1 MMMTQR
7 SVKVVAL
14 VFASAFVFF
23 SCSKDEGTAVVPV
36 ESQETVFAV
45 NTYVAAAENLD
56 EYLEFG
62 GDVVAASSV
71 DVMPD
76 TSGKIANI
84 RVRVGDYVEKNQIL
98 AYVDPSRPGMTYESS
113 PIRAPVAG
121 TVTAFPVSVGS
132 MVAPSVSIAKISNT
146 KNLEINISVAE
157 RFVSRIEVGQPALL
171 TFDSYP
177 GEVFTAKVAEVNPVL
192 DTTSRSMGV
201 KLVLDPPDNRIK
213 IGMYCRVKLITE
225 SKSGVVAI
233 PREAIVNRS
242 GQESV
247 FVVNG
252 NTVENRTISV
262 GITVDNMVEVVSGLS
277 AGNEVVVS
285 GQTLLDSGSKVNV
298 INRQQGGN

>member
-1 MMMTQR
+1 MTQR
-7 SVKVVAL
+7 SVKFVAL
-14 VFASAFVFF
+14 VFALAFVFF

-84 RVRVGDYVEKNQIL
+84 RVRVGDYIEKNQIL

-157 RFVSRIEVGQPALL
+157 RFVSRIAVGQPALL

-225 SKSGVVAI
+225 SKAGVVAI

-252 NTVENRTISV
+252 NTVENCPISV
-262 GITVDNMVEVVSGLS
+262 GITVDNMVEVISGLT

>member
-1 MMMTQR
+1 MYKTNVHPTVGGHLLFNRKLLSNNGNAGWQNACLLVNDGVNLR
-7 SVKVVAL
+7 DLRGLEIVGFDNDAGGIVVDNGN
-14 VFASAFVFF
+14 ASLK
-23 SCSKDEGTAVVPV
+23 S
-36 ESQETVFAV
+36 
-45 NTYVAAAENLD
+45 L
-56 EYLEFG
+56 G
-62 GDVVAASSV
+62 GDERL
-71 DVMPD
+71 DVC
-76 TSGKIANI
+76 
-84 RVRVGDYVEKNQIL
+84 
-98 AYVDPSRPGMTYESS
+98 
-113 PIRAPVAG
+113 
-121 TVTAFPVSVGS
+121 F
-132 MVAPSVSIAKISNT
+132 
-146 KNLEINISVAE
+146 
-157 RFVSRIEVGQPALL
+157 LL

-177 GEVFTAKVAEVNPVL
+177 GAVFTAKVAEVNPVL

-201 KLVLDPPDNRIK
+201 KLVLDPPDSRIK

-252 NTVENRTISV
+252 TTVESRPISV
-262 GITVDNMVEVVSGLS
+262 GITVDNMVEVVSGLA

>member
-1 MMMTQR
+1 MTQR
-7 SVKVVAL
+7 SVKFVAL

-121 TVTAFPVSVGS
+121 TITAFPVSVGS

-157 RFVSRIEVGQPALL
+157 RFVSRIAVGQPALL

-225 SKSGVVAI
+225 SKAGVVAI

-252 NTVENRTISV
+252 NTVENCPISV
-262 GITVDNMVEVVSGLS
+262 GITVDNMVEVVSGLT

>member
-1 MMMTQR
+1 MTQR
-7 SVKVVAL
+7 SVKFVAL

-84 RVRVGDYVEKNQIL
+84 RVRVGDYIEKNQIL

-157 RFVSRIEVGQPALL
+157 RFVSRIAVGQPALL

-225 SKSGVVAI
+225 SKAGVVAI

-252 NTVENRTISV
+252 NTVENRPISV
-262 GITVDNMVEVVSGLS
+262 GITVDNMVEVVSGLT

>member
-1 MMMTQR
+1 MTQR

-121 TVTAFPVSVGS
+121 TITSFPVSVGS

-252 NTVENRTISV
+252 NTVENRPISV
-262 GITVDNMVEVVSGLS
+262 GITVDNMVEVVSGLT

>member
-1 MMMTQR
+1 MTQR
-7 SVKVVAL
+7 SVKFVAL
-14 VFASAFVFF
+14 VFALAFVFF

-157 RFVSRIEVGQPALL
+157 RFVSRIAVGQPALL
-171 TFDSYP
+171 TFDSYS

-225 SKSGVVAI
+225 SKAGVVAI

-252 NTVENRTISV
+252 NTVENCPISV
-262 GITVDNMVEVVSGLS
+262 GITVDNMVEVVSGLT

>member
-1 MMMTQR
+1 MTQKIAR
-7 SVKVVAL
+7 CVAPAL
-14 VFASAFVFF
+14 ALAFVF
-23 SCSKDEGTAVVPV
+23 SACSKEEQVAVAPAAP
-36 ESQETVFAV
+36 QETVYAV
-45 NTYVAAAENLD
+45 NTYVASAENLD

-76 TSGKIANI
+76 ASGKLTDI
-84 RVRVGDYVEKNQIL
+84 RVKVGDYVERNQIL
-98 AYVDPSRPGMTYESS
+98 ARVDPSRPGMTYETS

-121 TVTAFPVSVGS
+121 TITSFPVSVGS
-132 MVAPSVSIAKISNT
+132 MVAPSMSIAKISST
-146 KNLEINISVAE
+146 SNLEVSISVAE

-171 TFDSYP
+171 TFDAYP

-201 KLVLDPPDNRIK
+201 KLVLDPPDKRIK

-225 SKSGVVAI
+225 SKTGVVAI
-233 PREAIVNRS
+233 PRAAVLSRS
-242 GQESV
+242 GQDNV

-252 NTVENRTISV
+252 GAVELRPVSL
-262 GITVDNMVEVVSGLS
+262 GITVDDKVEVVSGLVS
-277 AGNEVVVS
+277 GNEIVVS

-298 INRQQGGN
+298 VNRQQGGN

>member
-1 MMMTQR
+1 MTQR
-7 SVKVVAL
+7 SVKFVAL

-157 RFVSRIEVGQPALL
+157 RFVSRIAVGQPALL

-225 SKSGVVAI
+225 SKAGVVAI

-242 GQESV
+242 GQEAV

-252 NTVENRTISV
+252 NTVENCPISV
-262 GITVDNMVEVVSGLS
+262 GITVDNMVEVVSGLT

>member
-1 MMMTQR
+1 MTQR
-7 SVKVVAL
+7 SVKFVAL

-121 TVTAFPVSVGS
+121 TITAFPVSVGS

-157 RFVSRIEVGQPALL
+157 RFVSRIAVGQPALL

-225 SKSGVVAI
+225 SKAGVVAI

-252 NTVENRTISV
+252 NTVENCPISV

>member
-1 MMMTQR
+1 MTQR

-14 VFASAFVFF
+14 VFALAFVFF

-157 RFVSRIEVGQPALL
+157 RFVSRIAVGQPALL

-225 SKSGVVAI
+225 SKAGVVAI

-252 NTVENRTISV
+252 NTVENCPISV
-262 GITVDNMVEVVSGLS
+262 GITVDNMVEVVSGLT

>member
-1 MMMTQR
+1 MTQR

-262 GITVDNMVEVVSGLS
+262 GITVDNMVEVVSGLT

>member
-1 MMMTQR
+1 MMIQR

-14 VFASAFVFF
+14 VYALAFVFF
-23 SCSKDEGTAVVPV
+23 SCSKDDGTTAVAV
-36 ESQETVFAV
+36 ESQETVYAV
-45 NTYVAAAENLD
+45 NSYVAAAENLD

-62 GDVVAASSV
+62 GDVVSASSV

-84 RVRVGDYVEKNQIL
+84 QVRVGDYVQKNQIL

-121 TVTAFPVSVGS
+121 TITSFPVSVGS

-157 RFVSRIEVGQPALL
+157 RFVSRIAVGQPALL

-177 GEVFTAKVAEVNPVL
+177 GAVFTAKVAEVNPVL

-242 GQESV
+242 GQELV

-252 NTVENRTISV
+252 SVVESRPITV
-262 GITVDNMVEVVSGLS
+262 GITVDNMVEVVSGLT
-277 AGNEVVVS
+277 AGNEVVIS

>member
-1 MMMTQR
+1 MTQR

-121 TVTAFPVSVGS
+121 TITSFPVSVGS

-157 RFVSRIEVGQPALL
+157 RFVSRIAVGQPALL

-177 GEVFTAKVAEVNPVL
+177 GEVFTAKVVEVNPVL

-252 NTVENRTISV
+252 NTVENRPISV
-262 GITVDNMVEVVSGLS
+262 GITVDNMVEVVSGLT

>member
-1 MMMTQR
+1 MTQR
-7 SVKVVAL
+7 IVKVVAL

-121 TVTAFPVSVGS
+121 TITSFPVSVGS

-252 NTVENRTISV
+252 NTVENRPISV
-262 GITVDNMVEVVSGLS
+262 GITVDNMVEVVSGLT

>member
-1 MMMTQR
+1 MTQR

-121 TVTAFPVSVGS
+121 TITSFPVSVGS

-201 KLVLDPPDNRIK
+201 KLVLDPPDDRIK

-233 PREAIVNRS
+233 PRESIVNRS

-252 NTVENRTISV
+252 NTVENRPISV
-262 GITVDNMVEVVSGLS
+262 GITVDNMVEVVSGLT

>member
-1 MMMTQR
+1 MTQR
-7 SVKVVAL
+7 SVKFVAL

-157 RFVSRIEVGQPALL
+157 RFVSRIAVGQPALL

-177 GEVFTAKVAEVNPVL
+177 GEVFTAKVTEVNPVL

-225 SKSGVVAI
+225 SKAGVVAI

-252 NTVENRTISV
+252 NTVENCPISV
-262 GITVDNMVEVVSGLS
+262 GITVDNMVEVVSGLT

>member
-1 MMMTQR
+1 MTQR

-84 RVRVGDYVEKNQIL
+84 RVRVGDYIEKNQIL

-157 RFVSRIEVGQPALL
+157 RFVSRIAVGQPALL

-177 GEVFTAKVAEVNPVL
+177 REVFTAKVAEVNPVL

-225 SKSGVVAI
+225 SKAGVVAI

-252 NTVENRTISV
+252 NTVENCPISV
-262 GITVDNMVEVVSGLS
+262 GITVDNMVEVVSGLT

>member
-1 MMMTQR
+1 MTQR
-7 SVKVVAL
+7 SVKFVAL
-14 VFASAFVFF
+14 VFALAFVFF

-84 RVRVGDYVEKNQIL
+84 RVRVGDYIEKNQIL

-121 TVTAFPVSVGS
+121 TITAFPVSVGS

-157 RFVSRIEVGQPALL
+157 RFVSRIAVGQPALL

-225 SKSGVVAI
+225 SKAGVVAI

-252 NTVENRTISV
+252 NTVENCPISV

>member
-1 MMMTQR
+1 MTQR
-7 SVKVVAL
+7 SVKFVAL

-157 RFVSRIEVGQPALL
+157 RFVSRIAVGQPALL

-225 SKSGVVAI
+225 SKAGVVAI

-252 NTVENRTISV
+252 NTVENCPISV
-262 GITVDNMVEVVSGLS
+262 GITVDNMVEVVSGLT

>member
-1 MMMTQR
+1 MTQR
-7 SVKVVAL
+7 SVKFVAL

-84 RVRVGDYVEKNQIL
+84 RVRVGDYIEKNQIL

-157 RFVSRIEVGQPALL
+157 RFVSRIAVGQPALL

-225 SKSGVVAI
+225 SKAGVVEI

-252 NTVENRTISV
+252 NTVENCPISV
-262 GITVDNMVEVVSGLS
+262 GITVDNMVEVVSGLT

>member
-1 MMMTQR
+1 MTQR
-7 SVKVVAL
+7 SVKFVAL
-14 VFASAFVFF
+14 VFALAFVFF

-157 RFVSRIEVGQPALL
+157 RFVSRIAVGQPALL

-225 SKSGVVAI
+225 SKAGVVAI

-252 NTVENRTISV
+252 NTVENCPISV
-262 GITVDNMVEVVSGLS
+262 GITVDNMVEVVSGLT

>member
-1 MMMTQR
+1 M
-7 SVKVVAL
+7 
-14 VFASAFVFF
+14 
-23 SCSKDEGTAVVPV
+23 
-36 ESQETVFAV
+36 
-45 NTYVAAAENLD
+45 
-56 EYLEFG
+56 
-62 GDVVAASSV
+62 
-71 DVMPD
+71 
-76 TSGKIANI
+76 
-84 RVRVGDYVEKNQIL
+84 
-98 AYVDPSRPGMTYESS
+98 
-113 PIRAPVAG
+113 
-121 TVTAFPVSVGS
+121 
-132 MVAPSVSIAKISNT
+132 APSVSIAKISNT

-252 NTVENRTISV
+252 NTVENRPISV
-262 GITVDNMVEVVSGLS
+262 GITVDNMVEVVSGLT

>member
-1 MMMTQR
+1 MTQR
-7 SVKVVAL
+7 IVKVVAL

-121 TVTAFPVSVGS
+121 TITSFPVSVGS

-177 GEVFTAKVAEVNPVL
+177 GEVFTGKVAEANPVL

-252 NTVENRTISV
+252 NTVENRPISV
-262 GITVDNMVEVVSGLS
+262 GITVDNMVEVVSGLT

>member
-1 MMMTQR
+1 MTQR

-121 TVTAFPVSVGS
+121 TITSFPVSVGS

-157 RFVSRIEVGQPALL
+157 RFVSRIAVGQPALL

-233 PREAIVNRS
+233 PRESIVNRS

-252 NTVENRTISV
+252 NTVENRPISV
-262 GITVDNMVEVVSGLS
+262 GITVDNMVEVVSGLT

>member
-1 MMMTQR
+1 MTQR
-7 SVKVVAL
+7 SVKFVAL
-14 VFASAFVFF
+14 VFALGFVFF

-157 RFVSRIEVGQPALL
+157 RFVSRIAVGQPALL

-225 SKSGVVAI
+225 SKAGVVAI

-252 NTVENRTISV
+252 NTVENCPISV
-262 GITVDNMVEVVSGLS
+262 GITVDNMVEVVSGLT

>member
-1 MMMTQR
+1 MTQR
-7 SVKVVAL
+7 SVKFVAL

-45 NTYVAAAENLD
+45 NTYVAVAENLD

-84 RVRVGDYVEKNQIL
+84 RVRVGDYIEKNQIL

-157 RFVSRIEVGQPALL
+157 RFVSRIAVGQPALL

-192 DTTSRSMGV
+192 ATTSRSMGV

-225 SKSGVVAI
+225 SKAGVVAI

-252 NTVENRTISV
+252 NTVENCPISV
-262 GITVDNMVEVVSGLS
+262 GITVDNMVEVVSGLA

>member
-1 MMMTQR
+1 MTQR
-7 SVKVVAL
+7 SVKFVAL
-14 VFASAFVFF
+14 VFASVFVFF

-157 RFVSRIEVGQPALL
+157 RFVSRIAVGQPALL

-225 SKSGVVAI
+225 SKAGVVAI

-252 NTVENRTISV
+252 NTVENCPISV
-262 GITVDNMVEVVSGLS
+262 GITVDNMVEVVSGLT

>member
-1 MMMTQR
+1 MTQR

-121 TVTAFPVSVGS
+121 TITSFPVSVGS

-252 NTVENRTISV
+252 NTVENRAISV
-262 GITVDNMVEVVSGLS
+262 GITVDNMVEVVSGLT